1 MYCATCCVL
10 FACRTFEPQQQQL
23 LDSRCIMPGL
33 TAGCG
38 TILCSMLMLCVC
50 PVLDGVLRADQTA
63 LQAFLAGNEH
73 SGFLIG

>member
-1 MYCATCCVL
+1 
-10 FACRTFEPQQQQL
+10 
-23 LDSRCIMPGL
+23 MPGL

-38 TILCSMLMLCVC
+38 TILCCMLMLCVC